1 MKYNIFEANISTLSG
16 KIQKINAKLA
26 RIGLPLVTLSRTGNV
41 TDERQ
46 VDGQLIRFVEME
58 IEVPTAAQN
67 GWTFVATIVH
77 TVEGN
82 VIRSVPGYTVS
93 DDYRMRP
100 TWCDHCRTN
109 RLRKDTYVIQ
119 HTDGRT
125 MQVGSSCLQ
134 EFFGGVAKTAEAAAN
149 LLFNAHE
156 IAESATKRDWLG
168 GSALTIYRVDTD
180 EYLKHV
186 AAVVLKTGCYITKK
200 AAYTNAQTGN
210 RNTVATASIAAQ
222 SMEHAHDVDPQY
234 PITAEAEKLAAES
247 REWVRQTYGGSSNA
261 DDNVGD
267 DYDAIKDSILGL
279 ITPSRDLSEFEHN
292 LLVCARSEAIEPRL
306 FGIAAYIVE
315 AYRKHLQAE
324 AAKRPQLQIKLE
336 GLSQIFKMFA
346 HATETGK
353 LKRPAIRLANEDGQ
367 HLHLSLAGAASRNA
381 GYVYVKADSGYEATY
396 FGKISPEGRFQRAGG
411 CTDAVEKLLQDFA
424 ANPEELA
431 TKYGRLTGCCAFCS
445 RKLTDARSTQVGFGP
460 VCAEKFGLG
469 EAWKSAL
476 KQEEA
481 AISEA
486 EAVAANLE
494 PVAA

>member
-1 MKYNIFEANISTLSG
+1 M
-16 KIQKINAKLA
+16 
-26 RIGLPLVTLSRTGNV
+26 
-41 TDERQ
+41 
-46 VDGQLIRFVEME
+46 
-58 IEVPTAAQN
+58 
-67 GWTFVATIVH
+67 
-77 TVEGN
+77 
-82 VIRSVPGYTVS
+82 
-93 DDYRMRP
+93 
-100 TWCDHCRTN
+100 
-109 RLRKDTYVIQ
+109 
-119 HTDGRT
+119 
-125 MQVGSSCLQ
+125 
-134 EFFGGVAKTAEAAAN
+134 
-149 LLFNAHE
+149 
-156 IAESATKRDWLG
+156 
-168 GSALTIYRVDTD
+168 
-180 EYLKHV
+180 
-186 AAVVLKTGCYITKK
+186 
-200 AAYTNAQTGN
+200 
-210 RNTVATASIAAQ
+210 
-222 SMEHAHDVDPQY
+222 
-234 PITAEAEKLAAES
+234 
-247 REWVRQTYGGSSNA
+247 
-261 DDNVGD
+261 
-267 DYDAIKDSILGL
+267 
-279 ITPSRDLSEFEHN
+279 
-292 LLVCARSEAIEPRL
+292 
-306 FGIAAYIVE
+306 E

-324 AAKRPQLQIKLE
+324 AAKRSQSQIRLE

-396 FGKISPEGRFQRAGG
+396 FGKISPDGRFQRAGG
-411 CTDAVEKLLQDFA
+411 CTDDIEKLLHDFA